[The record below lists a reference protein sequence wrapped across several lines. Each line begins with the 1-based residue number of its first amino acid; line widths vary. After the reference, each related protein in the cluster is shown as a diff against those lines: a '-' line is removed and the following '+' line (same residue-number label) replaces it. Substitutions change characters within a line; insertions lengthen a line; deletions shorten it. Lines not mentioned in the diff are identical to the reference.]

1 MFQVFSK
8 VPFLH
13 RAWHSSLLGGDGDGD
28 GDVPFLFGPRLCVW
42 THLADGALSSAPTV
56 ALCFYL
62 GHVWLRVGR
71 RRRADD
77 GSGKEGVSEL
87 ANGSVL
93 GGRRGGGGGGG
104 AVKNGAILALA
115 SLGWSAAVAAV
126 VAYRMKLDVR

>member
-1 MFQVFSK
+1 M
-8 VPFLH
+8 
-13 RAWHSSLLGGDGDGD
+13 
-28 GDVPFLFGPRLCVW
+28 PFLFGPRLCVW

-71 RRRADD
+71 RRRTE
-77 GSGKEGVSEL
+77 KEGVSEL

-93 GGRRGGGGGGG
+93 GGRRSGGGGGGGG
-104 AVKNGAILALA
+104 AVKDGALLALA

>member
-1 MFQVFSK
+1 MLQVFSK

-13 RAWHSSLLGGDGDGD
+13 RAWHSSLLGDGGD

-71 RRRADD
+71 RRRTE
-77 GSGKEGVSEL
+77 KEDVSEL
-87 ANGSVL
+87 ANGSVP
-93 GGRRGGGGGGG
+93 GGRRSGGGGGG
-104 AVKNGAILALA
+104 AVKDGALLALA

>member
-13 RAWHSSLLGGDGDGD
+13 RAWHSSLLGSDGG

-71 RRRADD
+71 RRRRADE

-93 GGRRGGGGGGG
+93 GGRRSGGDDGRHRRAPPEGGQGEDGP
-104 AVKNGAILALA
+104 VLDRP
-115 SLGWSAAVAAV
+115 AAAA
-126 VAYRMKLDVR
+126 AAPPPS